1 MIKSQKVQPE
11 NGYRCPF
18 CTDHDDEEFFIWKD
32 FIETPICEGCVRE
45 LGYFFLT
52 PPDEGIW
59 FGFDL
64 QSIKTSTLERIT
76 GKSINVLQLSYLV
89 NSLNQFRDHK
99 ILENK
104 IIYYSKNM
112 DDNEK
117 KIFRRQQ
124 KGHWIEGIRHRKM
137 LIRKLFRLKK
147 KMQEGTEYG
156 EVISQWY
163 DARHI
168 NKERHSK

>member
-32 FIETPICEGCVRE
+32 FIETPICDGCVHE
-45 LGYFFLT
+45 LGYLFLT

-64 QSIKTSTLERIT
+64 HSIKTTILERIT
-76 GKSINVLQLSYLV
+76 GKSINALQLSYLV
-89 NSLNQFRDHK
+89 KSLNQFRDHK
-99 ILENK
+99 KLENK

-112 DDNEK
+112 DDTEK

-124 KGHWIEGIRHRKM
+124 KGHWNEGIRHRKK
-137 LIRKLFRLKK
+137 LIRKLIRL
-147 KMQEGTEYG
+147 QEKIEAGN
-156 EVISQWY
+156 VY
-163 DARHI
+163 DRILNNWCHARI
-168 NKERHSK
+168 TNKERRIK

>member
-1 MIKSQKVQPE
+1 MIKSQKVQRE

-64 QSIKTSTLERIT
+64 HPIKTTILERIT
-76 GKSINVLQLSYLV
+76 GKSINALQLSYV
-89 NSLNQFRDHK
+89 VKSLNQFRDHNK
-99 ILENK
+99 LENK
-104 IIYYSKNM
+104 IIYYSQNM

-124 KGHWIEGIRHRKM
+124 KGHWIEGIRHRKK
-137 LIRKLFRLKK
+137 LIRKLIRL
-147 KMQEGTEYG
+147 QEKIGAGNVCENILNYWRQARIKNQ
-156 EVISQWY
+156 E
-163 DARHI
+163 RHI
-168 NKERHSK
+168 K